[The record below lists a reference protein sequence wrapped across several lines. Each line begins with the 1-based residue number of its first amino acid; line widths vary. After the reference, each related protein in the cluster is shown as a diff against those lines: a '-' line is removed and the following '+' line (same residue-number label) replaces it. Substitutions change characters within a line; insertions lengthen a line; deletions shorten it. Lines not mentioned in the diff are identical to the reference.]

1 MSYRTA
7 AWALMILMSGV
18 YPSAQTQAP
27 APTKQPAKGGMFSI
41 YKPPD
46 LVDLGTRREDTL
58 ESRVRD
64 GKLELTEA
72 DVVQLALQNNVDIQV
87 ERYAPVYNLW
97 QIEKSRGILNPSFT
111 LAATHNYKQDPT
123 TSVLQGTDPSLSVTT
138 DYSATYRKPFVTGTD
153 VTAGFT
159 EERLRSSSSF
169 YSFNPSFTSGFNFSL
184 TQHLLRDAGSLSR
197 GHYLQVSQ
205 LNRDISEED
214 FATRVTDVVRSVLD
228 TYWDLVFLTQD
239 IKVKEDG
246 LNLAQVVLDQN
257 RAQVDAGTLAR
268 LDVTQAEAEVAT
280 RQEDLVTARYARR
293 ITEAALKKLI
303 SSRPDPGLVTA
314 EITPTSQAP
323 ATPRAAAVNV
333 GQAIQRAQDMSPEVR
348 RALIDLESRKID
360 VAFTANQLKPN
371 LDVTAGYSQTG
382 LGGTRI
388 LKDFNKSFLDPPC
401 PPDPQPCSLPG
412 GISDS
417 LSSLVRG
424 SYPFD
429 SKTGQEVTTDGRIHY
444 YGYFASINMRILLG
458 NDDARA
464 TNAQTRILLAQAEE
478 RLRGTRQNIAY
489 QVREAAE
496 RLERDRAR
504 IQSAEVTVR
513 FNEERLAGEQEK
525 ASQGESTT
533 RFVLESQRDL
543 SDARSRLARAR
554 ADAMKAQ
561 IAYDRYAGELLSSQG
576 VQVKQQL
583 PLK

>member
-7 AWALMILMSGV
+7 VWALMILMSGV

-27 APTKQPAKGGMFSI
+27 APPKQPAKGGMFSI
-41 YKPPD
+41 YKPPE

-64 GKLELTEA
+64 GRLELTEA

-97 QIEKSRGILNPSFT
+97 QIEKSRGILNSSFT
-111 LAATHNYKQDPT
+111 LAGTHNYKQDPT
-123 TSVLQGTDPSLSVTT
+123 TSILQGNDPLISATT

-153 VTAGFT
+153 LTAGFT
-159 EERLRSSSSF
+159 EERLNSSSTF
-169 YSFNPSFTSGFNFSL
+169 YTFNPSYTSGFNFSI

-214 FATRVTDVVRSVLD
+214 FATRVTDVLRSALD
-228 TYWDLVFLTQD
+228 TYWDLVFLAQD
-239 IKVKEDG
+239 IKVKEDS

-257 RAQVDAGTLAR
+257 RAQVDAGTLAG

-314 EITPTSQAP
+314 EITPTSQPP

-333 GQAIQRAQDMSPEVR
+333 AQAIQRAQDMSPEVR

-371 LDVTAGYSQTG
+371 LDVTAGYSQSG
-382 LGGTRI
+382 LGGTRQI
-388 LKDFNKSFLDPPC
+388 RDYSKSIIDPDFKGEI
-401 PPDPQPCSLPG
+401 PG
-412 GISDS
+412 GVTDS
-417 LSSLVRG
+417 LGSLFRG
-424 SYPFD
+424 NYPFI
-429 SKTGQEVTTDGRIHY
+429 TQEAREDTTASRIHY
-444 YGYFASINMRILLG
+444 YGYFAAINMRILLG

-464 TNAQTRILLAQAEE
+464 TNAQSRILLAQAEE

-504 IQSAEVTVR
+504 VQSAEVTVR
-513 FNEERLAGEQEK
+513 FNEQRLAGEQEK